1 MKSDDIKYVL
11 KWTNQIDDKFIEDF
25 LEVENSVFGGF
36 SRELFDHK
44 YLANIYGPSLIAI
57 AYLNDNPIAA
67 DSMIRND
74 VDGISFQSGDT
85 CVLDVCRGMGIFTK
99 MKMKEIEM
107 LGRDVMIYGFPNANS
122 YPGFV
127 KMGWTV
133 LCKYYPSI
141 FMLPSLYDCENP
153 KKIDVEYAK
162 WLKRSSKKFYYV
174 KFWKKYYLVMQGNR
188 HYQMVGGIEPEVA
201 LLFEKKKHLGII
213 RCQTKKKRF
222 YHKEK
227 YHGSL
232 ICYGMTSN
240 DIPYWKIDT
249 LLN

>member
-1 MKSDDIKYVL
+1 MKSDDIEYVL

-57 AYLNDNPIAA
+57 AYLDNKPIAA
-67 DSMIRND
+67 CSAIRND
-74 VDGISFQSGDT
+74 VNTISYQLCEV
-85 CVLDVCRGMGIFTK
+85 CVVDLCRGVGVFSQLIVK
-99 MKMKEIEM
+99 I
-107 LGRDVMIYGFPNANS
+107 LAIIGDDIVVYGFPNANS

-153 KKIDVEYAK
+153 LKIDFEYAK
-162 WLKRSSKKFYYV
+162 WLKKSSKKFYYV

-188 HYQMVGGIEPEVA
+188 HYQMVGGIGPEAA
-201 LLFEKKKHLGII
+201 LLFEKKKHFGII

-222 YHKEK
+222 FHKDK

-232 ICYGMTSN
+232 ICYGMLSN